1 LELNL
6 QLIKPVTKT
15 GAFKLPDV
23 IYLLAVMWFVHAVQ
37 WLMPGS
43 LHQFGI
49 LPRTFSGLL
58 QIPLAPFIH
67 GSWFHLIA
75 NSFPLLG
82 LGILV
87 QLKERALFW
96 ELCAI
101 IAVLAG
107 FGTWL
112 IGGTSYHIGAS
123 GLVLG
128 LWAYMLADAC
138 FRRSINAILVAVVTL
153 LFYGGFIFT
162 VFDLRPSISWS
173 GHVSGIVAG
182 ILIAWLNAK
191 GQAMTRGE

>member
-1 LELNL
+1 MTESS
-6 QLIKPVTKT
+6 K
-15 GAFKLPDV
+15 FKFPDV
-23 IYLLAVMWFVHAVQ
+23 IYLLAVMWVIHAVQ
-37 WLMPGS
+37 WLMPGN

-49 LPRTFSGLL
+49 LPRTVTGLF

-67 GSWFHLIA
+67 GSLFHLIA

-107 FGTWL
+107 IGTWL
-112 IGGTSYHIGAS
+112 IGSSSYHIGAS

-128 LWAYMLADAC
+128 LWAYVLADAY
-138 FRRSINAILVAVVTL
+138 FKRSIRAIVIALVTL
-153 LFYGGFIFT
+153 VFYGGLIFS

-173 GHVSGIVAG
+173 GHMSGIVAG

-191 GQAMTRGE
+191 GQAKKSNDNN